1 MPFISIEL
9 SQNITFALEP
19 FAKSLHAYL
28 APVLGV
34 GIEKLKSKKVIVS
47 DYVLG
52 DGSHDTTYVRLKLEL
67 KQGRRPE
74 VLKTVLGEILKKL
87 SHAISEQNPVL
98 DCRITCEIAEID
110 REFLLANPI
119 TKKAR

>member
-74 VLKTVLGEILKKL
+74 VLKTVLDDRIGLAGHEKANLGAGQVGPKKQAKGDYGER
-87 SHAISEQNPVL
+87 STFG
-98 DCRITCEIAEID
+98 TC
-110 REFLLANPI
+110 
-119 TKKAR
+119 